1 MVRGRSGPGTAQPS
15 QSRFLKGDNV
25 RSNEIMLA
33 LSNEVERSERYETPP
48 AVSREGQLERKHE
61 RKHVVAMRDYERDA
75 RERVAVAAVETA
87 GDVAW
92 IQGRALVNTEAK
104 YAIDRA
110 QRESELLAQ
119 GDPVK
124 QAKYAILDDEFFAD
138 TRARANKAKP
148 QSGGGLFR

>member
-1 MVRGRSGPGTAQPS
+1 
-15 QSRFLKGDNV
+15 V

-33 LSNEVERSERYETPP
+33 LSNEVERSERYESPP
-48 AVSREGQLERKHE
+48 AVSREGKLERKHE
-61 RKHVVAMRDYERDA
+61 RKHVVAMRDFERDA
-75 RERVAVAAVETA
+75 RERVALAAVEAA
-87 GDVAW
+87 GDIAW
-92 IQGRALVNTEAK
+92 IQGRARVNTEAK

-138 TRARANKAKP
+138 TRVRANKAKP
-148 QSGGGLFR
+148 QISGGLFG